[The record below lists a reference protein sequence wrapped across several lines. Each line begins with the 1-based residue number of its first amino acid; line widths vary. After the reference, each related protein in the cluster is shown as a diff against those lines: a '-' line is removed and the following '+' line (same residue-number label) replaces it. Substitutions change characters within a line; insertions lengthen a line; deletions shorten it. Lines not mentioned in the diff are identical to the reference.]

1 MLFIT
6 QNTLNPD
13 PCHLTPIQLPPLNK
27 YPLEE
32 LLQTCG
38 YLAAYL
44 GTLIEG
50 ELLLLTTALTAKM
63 GYMNFY
69 GAMGMAFLGAYTRD
83 WLTFL
88 LARKSGQAIIDKKPS
103 LKKKLAK
110 VSGLMEKHPT
120 LILIAYRQLY
130 GFVTIIVL
138 MAGISGVSMKKFGI
152 LSAISNALWVT
163 IIGGL
168 GYFCAE
174 VMIRNLELVGSYK
187 EYIIGFLG
195 IAGLLYWFFKKRKEI
210 RDDGNL
216 LTGH

>member
-1 MLFIT
+1 M
-6 QNTLNPD
+6 
-13 PCHLTPIQLPPLNK
+13 
-27 YPLEE
+27 EE

-110 VSGLMEKHPT
+110 VSGLMEKNPT
-120 LILIAYRQLY
+120 LILSTYRLLY

-152 LSAISNALWVT
+152 LSAISNALWIL

-174 VMIRNLELVGSYK
+174 VMIENLALVGEYK
-187 EYIIGFLG
+187 EYIIGILG
-195 IAGLLYWFFKKRKEI
+195 ISGLLYWFFKKRKEI

>member
-1 MLFIT
+1 M
-6 QNTLNPD
+6 
-13 PCHLTPIQLPPLNK
+13 
-27 YPLEE
+27 EE

-38 YLAAYL
+38 YLASYL

-50 ELLLLTTALTAKM
+50 EILLLTTALSAKM

-69 GAMGMAFLGAYTRD
+69 GAMIFAFLGSYTRD

-88 LARKSGQAIIDKKPS
+88 LARKSGKSIIEKKPA
-103 LKKKLAK
+103 LKAKLAK
-110 VSGLMEKHPT
+110 VSNIMDKNPT
-120 LILIAYRQLY
+120 LILGTYRLMY

-138 MAGISGVSMKKFGI
+138 MAGISGVSLKKFGI

-174 VMIRNLELVGSYK
+174 AMIHQIDVLSENKGIV
-187 EYIIGFLG
+187 LG
-195 IAGLLYWFFKKRKEI
+195 VLATIGLLYWFFVKRKEI
-210 RDDGNL
+210 KDNGNL
-216 LTGH
+216 LTPH